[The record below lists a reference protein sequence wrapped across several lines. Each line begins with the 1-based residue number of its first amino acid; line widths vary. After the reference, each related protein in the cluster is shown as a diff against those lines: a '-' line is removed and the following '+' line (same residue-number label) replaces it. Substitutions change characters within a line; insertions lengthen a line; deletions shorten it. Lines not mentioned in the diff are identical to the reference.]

1 MKLISFILLVF
12 AFLQVNAQEKEYLI
26 LNKKTN
32 QTIANSVIYLT
43 QSNQQIESGL
53 DGKFTIDFNNKKQI
67 KIHVISLGYESL
79 NTTLKANDSDKTL
92 FLIPLENQLPEVLI
106 SGSIF
111 KDPVMNITTPDLT
124 EKVTQPKNIA
134 DLFKNIN
141 GFGLIKRGNYAI
153 DPSFRAAQYEQLNIQ
168 YDNGTKVMHA
178 CPNRMDPITTHVI
191 PEDISKIEVIRGPY
205 SMRYGASFGGII
217 NMVSKRPELG
227 DYGFSG
233 NVSSGYETNGN
244 ALVNMLRLQFAK
256 EKFDVVGMYGYRD
269 FGNYEDG
276 ANREIPSSFRSIDYS
291 LRLGYNFSTNER
303 LQLHWRQSFGRDV
316 LHASL
321 PMDSD
326 FDDSSIISIDYY
338 KKQMQGKL
346 KGIQAKVYFSYVDHL
361 MSNTRRSNFAA
372 AEAFAPVEAT
382 TAGGRFELEWELAEK
397 WNLFTGTDA
406 LLISR
411 DGVRNRLVKLNM
423 MGVPLENPMAFTDK
437 IWQDAYINDYGVF
450 AQSKYQINNSTI
462 LNAGIRYD
470 LVQSESRDPETDFT
484 EYYPNLSQRSEHN
497 FSGSIS
503 AKKMLNNN
511 HQLELAYGR
520 GVRSANMIERFI
532 NHFQVGQDP
541 FEYIGNP
548 NLDAEINN
556 RFEIAY
562 KGKKKLGKNINTIN
576 WSAAVYYSY
585 FENYIVALIDETKTR
600 KFMPNQEPIH
610 PKVFR
615 NLNEA
620 YKTGFEAGFGIQ
632 FLNNFNFN
640 ADLAYVYAR
649 NQDLN
654 ESLPLTPP
662 LRTSF
667 SLQYS
672 KGKFWAGTDLR
683 LVSEQSDLASSF
695 GENKNTPAYELLD
708 FRLGY
713 EIVSNLN
720 LGAAVLNIFN
730 KQYYDHLNF
739 AFRNQADAGLN
750 GMERLTDP
758 GRNFTFFIK
767 YGF

>member
-1 MKLISFILLVF
+1 MKFILSAICFMATSVMLI
-12 AFLQVNAQEKEYLI
+12 AQTKTIQVKDAQTQEILTGVYAVNQNDKEDYRITKNNTLKLDI
-26 LNKKTN
+26 GKTYRISHIGYNPLLLNVKSSTPN
-32 QTIANSVIYLT
+32 IIYL
-43 QSNQQIESGL
+43 EA
-53 DGKFTIDFNNKKQI
+53 
-67 KIHVISLGYESL
+67 E
-79 NTTLKANDSDKTL
+79 KTEL
-92 FLIPLENQLPEVLI
+92 SEVLVT
-106 SGSIF
+106 GKIF
-111 KDPVMNITTPDLT
+111 QDPVMNITTPDLT
-124 EKVTQPKNIA
+124 ERVSQPKNVA
-134 DLFKNIN
+134 DLFRDIN

-153 DPSFRAAQYEQLNIQ
+153 DPSFRASQYEQLNIQ
-168 YDNGTKVMHA
+168 YDGGTKVMNA
-178 CPNRMDPITTHVI
+178 CPNRMDPITTHVM
-191 PEDISKIEVIRGPY
+191 PEDIAKIEVVRGPY
-205 SMRYGASFGGII
+205 TMRYGATFGGLI
-217 NMVSKRPELG
+217 NMVSKRPEIG
-227 DYGFSG
+227 KYGFSG
-233 NVSSGYETNGN
+233 SASTGYETNGN
-244 ALVNMLRLQFAK
+244 SMVNMVRLQYAE

-276 ANREIPSSFRSIDYS
+276 AGREIPSSFRSIDYS
-291 LRLGYNFSTNER
+291 LRMGYNFNMNER

-326 FDDSSIISIDYY
+326 FDDSSIISLDYY

-346 KGIQAKVYFSYVDHL
+346 KGIQAKAYFSYVDHL

-382 TAGGRFELEWELAEK
+382 TAGGRFELEWELAERWK
-397 WNLFTGTDA
+397 LFTGTDA

-411 DGVRNRLVKLNM
+411 DGVRKRLVKQNM
-423 MGVPLENPMAFTDK
+423 MGMPLENPMAFTDK
-437 IWQDAYINDYGVF
+437 IWQDSYINDYGLF
-450 AQSKYQINNSTI
+450 AESKYQINSSTI

-470 LVQSESRDPETDFT
+470 LVQSETKDPEADFAA
-484 EYYPNLSQRSEHN
+484 YYPNLDERFEHN

-503 AKKMLNNN
+503 VKKMLNQN
-511 HQLELAYGR
+511 HQLELAFGR

-548 NLDAEINN
+548 DLDAEINN
-556 RFEIAY
+556 QFEVAY
-562 KGKKKLGKNINTIN
+562 KGKKKFNGNMNEIN
-576 WSAAVYYSY
+576 WGAAVYYSY

-615 NLNEA
+615 NLDEA
-620 YKTGFEAGFGIQ
+620 YKTGFEANFGIQ
-632 FLNNFNFN
+632 FLNDFNFN
-640 ADLAYVYAR
+640 ADFAYVYAR
-649 NQDLN
+649 NQDLD

-667 SLQYS
+667 SLQYN

-683 LVSEQSDLASSF
+683 LVSEQTDLATSF
-695 GENKNTPAYELLD
+695 GENQNTPAYELLD

-713 EIVSNLN
+713 EILPNLN
-720 LGAAVLNIFN
+720 LGAAVLNIFD

-739 AFRNQADAGLN
+739 AFRNQANAGLS

-758 GRNFTFFIK
+758 GRNFTFFVK